1 MEIVTI
7 IREIIVI
14 RQLVSVILCKPE
26 NSTWKNHV
34 LFQLEIWA
42 WVEMN

>member
-34 LFQLEIWA
+34 LSLLQLEIW
-42 WVEMN
+42 V